1 MMRFLLLALLLPAL
15 TACVSAPKPL
25 RGEFSAITPEEAVA
39 QQRHGDLVRW
49 GGRIIDSEPGRERTC
64 LTVLAQRLDAEAR
77 PRDEDFSQGRFIA
90 CRSGFYDPAIFAAN
104 RAVTVTGRI
113 ESFQT
118 RPVGEYA
125 LVHPVLAGE
134 VLYLWPDPREVDV
147 IYAGPIWPMYR
158 PHPWGGYYRPYR
170 APRKA
175 ESAPPRGD

>member
-1 MMRFLLLALLLPAL
+1 MMRPLLLALPLLAL
-15 TACVSAPKPL
+15 TACVGAPKPL
-25 RGEFSAITPEEAVA
+25 RGAFAAMTPEEAVA
-39 QQRHGDLVRW
+39 QQRSGELVRW
-49 GGRIIDSEPGRERTC
+49 GGRIIEAEPGTERTC

-90 CRSGFYDPAIFAAN
+90 CRRGFYDPAIFAPG
-104 RAVTVTGRI
+104 RAVTIAGRI

-125 LVHPVLAGE
+125 LVHPVLSGE

-147 IYAGPIWPMYR
+147 IHAGPIWPMYR
-158 PHPWGGYYRPYR
+158 PYPWGGYYRPYR

-175 ESAPPRGD
+175 EPAPPKE